1 MVSSIIDLVIDSVV
15 QNLVLDLETLVGSN
29 DPTKPFIVRA
39 GKLQDDPSPGIS
51 VLVHE
56 NDDQDV
62 SSWRHTVVNYTT
74 NGAKTVNIPAY
85 ELGGGEFWYYRFVV
99 DARQF
104 MPTGIDRDSAR
115 KIANVVLSRIK
126 QSVRGFAVGLG
137 PDDFGEQSIECYV
150 IDMTNQEGG
159 GGDQFIWATRV
170 WFQVLVG
177 SNNTF

>member
-1 MVSSIIDLVIDSVV
+1 MVSSIIDLIIDSVTS
-15 QNLVLDLETLVGSN
+15 NLVLDLETLVGST
-29 DPTKPFIVRA
+29 DPTKPFIVRF

-74 NGAKTVNIPAY
+74 NGAKTVNLPAY
-85 ELGGGEFWYYRFVV
+85 EIGGGELWFYRFVV

-104 MPTGIDRDSAR
+104 MPQNSTRDDAR
-115 KIANVVLSRIK
+115 RIANVVLSRIK
-126 QSVRGFAVGLG
+126 QSIRLFAVGLG
-137 PDDFGEQSIECYV
+137 PDDFGEESIECYV

-177 SNNTF
+177 SSSTF